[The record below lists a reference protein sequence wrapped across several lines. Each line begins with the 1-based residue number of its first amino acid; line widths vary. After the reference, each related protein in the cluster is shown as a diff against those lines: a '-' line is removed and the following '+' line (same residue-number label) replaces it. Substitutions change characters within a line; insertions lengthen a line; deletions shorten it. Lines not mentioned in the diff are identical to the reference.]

1 MKPNLISSISD
12 ARKRRQ
18 KDKAGFI
25 SKVSN
30 FVAGSS
36 GSSFRISVII
46 LVGLVFFAFVLSGG
60 VAVSAQEE
68 KVVAVVNGDKITAQE
83 FARRANVYG
92 ILQQV
97 SSIPEYYQFFLS
109 TETGRNSLAKY
120 QQFIL
125 ERMIEEK
132 LQLQKAK
139 EKGFQA
145 TDEEVDD
152 TIQRIIE
159 ARDDVDNLDQ
169 FESTLKE
176 QDSSLEELKE
186 QLRKEIIRSKLKQ
199 EVVGTIE
206 ITMGEIKE
214 FYKNN
219 PDYFRNKEGKVK
231 PFDEIKSN
239 IAEIVKE
246 NKANKAWSDWMQEVK
261 KNADIERKLSQVE
274 E

>member
-12 ARKRRQ
+12 VRKPRR
-18 KDKAGFI
+18 KDKAGLI
-25 SKVSN
+25 SNVSN
-30 FVAGSS
+30 FVAVSFGSS
-36 GSSFRISVII
+36 LRISVII
-46 LVGLVFFAFVLSGG
+46 LVSLLFFALVLFGG
-60 VAVSAQEE
+60 TVSAQDE
-68 KVVAVVNGDKITAQE
+68 KVVAAVNGDEITAQQ

-97 SSIPEYYQFFLS
+97 SSIPEYYQFLLS
-109 TETGRNSLAKY
+109 TETGRNSLAQY

-139 EKGFQA
+139 DKGFEA
-145 TDEEVDD
+145 TDKEIDD

-169 FESTLKE
+169 LESTLKD
-176 QDSSLEELKE
+176 QDSSLEELRE

-214 FYKNN
+214 FYENN
-219 PDYFRNKEGKVK
+219 PDYFRDKEGKVK
-231 PFDEIKSN
+231 PFDQIKSN
-239 IAEIVKE
+239 IAEIVQQ